1 MNCQLLHSK
10 TQQFILLVTVN
21 DIYFTGLSPRVMPLT
36 SNNNNIKHIP
46 FAFDLVTLLPKS
58 HQTELLFSMLIQD
71 LTPSLSHQHDWFSDL
86 EHISNKPNEMLFD
99 QLLAELEN
107 VNGQEGV
114 YIQDI
119 QIYTGLAL
127 GHHCLVDR
135 AGDVFLSCQ

>member
-1 MNCQLLHSK
+1 MCYTVPSKMNCQLLHSK

-99 QLLAELEN
+99 QLLAELERIN
-107 VNGQEGV
+107 
-114 YIQDI
+114 
-119 QIYTGLAL
+119 
-127 GHHCLVDR
+127 DR
-135 AGDVFLSCQ
+135 DVELSDRDNKVSI